1 MAQMTGAIS
10 AKDAVIEYSTNG
22 SSWTAISGYGNKL
35 EDTSQARKTGY
46 TYTFDG
52 DTAII
57 TAGKR
62 EPLKIK
68 LSFVYS
74 EGGSEPFETLRA
86 LFEAATPIYIRWS
99 AKAAVTGNRRYT
111 SDPGYISE
119 WPYPSID
126 AESADA
132 ILSQLTFET
141 PKVTDAAIP

>member
-10 AKDAVIEYSTNG
+10 AKDSVIEYSTNG

-57 TAGKR
+57 TVGKR
-62 EPLKIK
+62 EPLKLK

-74 EGGSEPFETLRA
+74 EGSSEPFQVLRA
-86 LFEAATPIYIRWS
+86 LFEAGTALYLRWT
-99 AKAAVTGNRRYT
+99 AKAAVSGNRRFT
-111 SDPGYISE
+111 TDLGYISE
-119 WPYPSID
+119 WPYPDIN

-132 ILSQLTFET
+132 IMTQFTFET
-141 PKVTDAAIP
+141 PKATDAAIP